1 MGAYRVNC
9 WYPTHVGLTVGG
21 LVPLLMDAP
30 AIADMFKPDDRGS
43 QFSRK
48 IVAGSKSVAVVLA
61 EDRAS
66 IRVENNDGETVRFPL
81 VVDNSS
87 TVRIHYDGKQIE
99 AVEVECLA
107 KSVPVRLPPAEPGA
121 SFCEPLKAA

>member
-1 MGAYRVNC
+1 MRV
-9 WYPTHVGLTVGG
+9 
-21 LVPLLMDAP
+21 
-30 AIADMFKPDDRGS
+30 
-43 QFSRK
+43 SRK

-66 IRVENNDGETVRFPL
+66 IRVENSDGETVRFPL
-81 VVDNSS
+81 AVDNSS

-107 KSVPVRLPPAEPGA
+107 KSVPLAVRDKLVLISPNRSRKSRTDVVDFVAAKA
-121 SFCEPLKAA
+121 SKT